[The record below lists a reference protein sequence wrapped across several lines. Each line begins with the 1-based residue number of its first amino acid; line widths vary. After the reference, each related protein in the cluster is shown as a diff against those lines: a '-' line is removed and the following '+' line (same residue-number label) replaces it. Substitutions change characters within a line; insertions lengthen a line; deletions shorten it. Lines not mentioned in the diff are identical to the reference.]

1 MTGLPRSHHPLDA
14 AAAMTAAPLDA
25 SRRAFLV
32 GACGLLAAGLGSALL
47 ADDAQ
52 AASGIKRRANGQVDV
67 TVAKVPALAKVGG
80 AALLGNVKG
89 VPTAVVRTGQSTYQA
104 LNLRCTHQG
113 VPVTLQNGQWSCP
126 AHGSAFAIDGAV
138 TNGPAQTSLA
148 SVKSV
153 LNKGVLTV
161 A

>member
-1 MTGLPRSHHPLDA
+1 MTASDHPSVESVALDA
-14 AAAMTAAPLDA
+14 QPLDA

-32 GACGLLAAGLGSALL
+32 GACGLLAAGLGAALL
-47 ADDAQ
+47 TDDAQ
-52 AASGIKRRANGQVDV
+52 AATGIKRRANGQVDV

-80 AALLGNVKG
+80 AVLLGNVKG

-113 VPVTLQNGQWSCP
+113 VPVTLQSGQWSCP
-126 AHGSAFAIDGAV
+126 AHGSAFALNGSV
-138 TNGPAQTSLA
+138 TGGPARTSLA
-148 SVKSV
+148 TVKSA

-161 A
+161 G

>member
-1 MTGLPRSHHPLDA
+1 MPNADHPPAVARTADA
-14 AAAMTAAPLDA
+14 ELLVA
-25 SRRAFLV
+25 SRRTFLV
-32 GACGLLAAGLGSALL
+32 GACGLLAVGLGAALL

-52 AASGIKRRANGQVDV
+52 AADGIKRKPNGQVDV

-80 AALLGNVKG
+80 AVLLGKVKG

-113 VPVTLQNGQWSCP
+113 VPVSLKAGQWSCP
-126 AHGSAFAIDGAV
+126 AHGSSFAIDGSV
-138 TNGPAQTSLA
+138 TGGPAQTSLA
-148 SVKSV
+148 TVKSA

-161 A
+161 G